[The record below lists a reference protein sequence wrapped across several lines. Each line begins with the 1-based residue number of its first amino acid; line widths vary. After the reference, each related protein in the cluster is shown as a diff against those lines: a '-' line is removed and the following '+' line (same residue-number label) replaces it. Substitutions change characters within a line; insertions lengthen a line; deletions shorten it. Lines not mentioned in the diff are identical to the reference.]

1 MTSPDARLLQVIREG
16 LNSKQS
22 SDDDISFADIMASLA
37 KQGFSEADLYKQK
50 EYVLASFGD
59 VGGVFAQQLAGLSE
73 PKQPVQPR
81 LDPQPK
87 RLPCTQGSH
96 QAAWMQVAA
105 GNIAHGGRDAG
116 EPPPWPCTDSTVMRI
131 WPH

>member
-50 EYVLASFGD
+50 EHVLASFGD

-73 PKQPVQPR
+73 PKQPVQP
-81 LDPQPK
+81 PQ
-87 RLPCTQGSH
+87 RS
-96 QAAWMQVAA
+96 
-105 GNIAHGGRDAG
+105 
-116 EPPPWPCTDSTVMRI
+116 
-131 WPH
+131 

>member
-50 EYVLASFGD
+50 EHVLASFGD
-59 VGGVFAQQLAGLSE
+59 VGGV
-73 PKQPVQPR
+73 
-81 LDPQPK
+81 
-87 RLPCTQGSH
+87 
-96 QAAWMQVAA
+96 
-105 GNIAHGGRDAG
+105 
-116 EPPPWPCTDSTVMRI
+116 
-131 WPH
+131 